1 MSIKQSVLNL
11 ISVADSQQA
20 VDQFCREQFKKHF
33 SNSPNRIGSLRGYK
47 GFELINDK
55 KIRINY
61 SYVSGDMVF
70 NDYFIVKIPNNL

>member
-11 ISVADSQQA
+11 ISVETSRQA
-20 VDQFCREQFKKHF
+20 VDSFCREEFRK
-33 SNSPNRIGSLRGYK
+33 RYGSIRLLGSWKAYK

-61 SYVSGDMVF
+61 RYGGADMEF
-70 NDYFIVKIPNNL
+70 DDYFTVKIPQ

>member
-20 VDQFCREQFKKHF
+20 VDQFCREQFRKHF
-33 SNSPNRIGSLRGYK
+33 SNSPNHIGSWRGYK

-61 SYVSGDMVF
+61 CYGGGDMEF
-70 NDYFIVKIPNNL
+70 DDYFTIKIPQ